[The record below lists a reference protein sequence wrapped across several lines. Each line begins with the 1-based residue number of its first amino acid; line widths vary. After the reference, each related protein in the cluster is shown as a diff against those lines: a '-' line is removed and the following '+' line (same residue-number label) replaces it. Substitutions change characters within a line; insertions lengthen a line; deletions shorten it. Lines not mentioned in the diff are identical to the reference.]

1 MVFFLKL
8 AWFVPMVT
16 SLPKALFYIDAF
28 KMVAFLHFLPQQ
40 TKENPIN
47 PFICTQIIDKI
58 QLPKTLGSAF

>member
-28 KMVAFLHFLPQQ
+28 KMAAFLHFLPQQ
-40 TKENPIN
+40 TKKKSNKSIYLYS
-47 PFICTQIIDKI
+47 DYR
-58 QLPKTLGSAF
+58 